1 MSCGT
6 HMPEMSRAGG
16 AEKGEAAGWS
26 GRLKSQ
32 NGGRRQLPSVI
43 SFSVRPTPGPEL
55 LFELEGAA

>member
-26 GRLKSQ
+26 GRLKRQ
-32 NGGRRQLPSVI
+32 NGGGRQLPRVV
-43 SFSVRPTPGPEL
+43 SFSVSFTPGPEL
-55 LFELEGAA
+55 LVELEGAE